1 MPIKKFNTPG
11 EKTVKELGVER
22 NYLDI
27 IKATTN
33 IILSGE
39 KLKSL
44 LLRSGT
50 RQGSPLSPLC

>member
-1 MPIKKFNTPG
+1 MIKTL
-11 EKTVKELGVER
+11 KELGVER

-44 LLRSGT
+44 LLR
-50 RQGSPLSPLC
+50 

>member
-1 MPIKKFNTPG
+1 MHKKFNTPLW
-11 EKTVKELGVER
+11 EETVKEQGVER

-27 IKATTN
+27 EKATTN

-44 LLRSGT
+44 LLR
-50 RQGSPLSPLC
+50 

>member
-27 IKATTN
+27 IKSTMN

-39 KLKSL
+39 KLKAL
-44 LLRSGT
+44 LLR
-50 RQGSPLSPLC
+50 